1 VIRDK
6 PLLGYV
12 ITILILISRHL
23 TSVTDRFYPFLSH
36 SSFSTLQVDS
46 ADRRRLRDCR
56 DELGALLGQEKLA
69 GATILI
75 FANKQDLAGALT
87 CEELAE
93 ALDLKSAAF
102 EKRHWQIVPCSA
114 VTGEGLIEGVDFL
127 VQDIASRIFL
137 GSD

>member
-1 VIRDK
+1 LVFSC
-6 PLLGYV
+6 
-12 ITILILISRHL
+12 LIPAFIFSPS
-23 TSVTDRFYPFLSH
+23 TSFF
-36 SSFSTLQVDS
+36 QVDS